1 MLDRIGFRMWWTMK
15 LTWIKILAYFINS
28 HICVFLFVFFLY
40 AQCHLKSVQ
49 WMTMNYY
56 NKCLCFFFNG
66 YLHMI
71 PSLINRK
78 CFFVSHLFAFELLNF
93 YQLNRLDA
101 PWTSSKVC
109 KFLFLLN
116 GFFLSISSRWI
127 VSFNFIYHVFN
138 LFLSQENSMFK
149 LYAQSGRL
157 SILFPR
163 EFSL

>member
-1 MLDRIGFRMWWTMK
+1 MYFYLYFFCMLSVIWSQYNEW
-15 LTWIKILAYFINS
+15 LWIITINV
-28 HICVFLFVFFLY
+28 CV
-40 AQCHLKSVQ
+40 
-49 WMTMNYY
+49 
-56 NKCLCFFFNG
+56 FFFNG